1 MTTTRMSY
9 LMIVA
14 SVRDGRVGP
23 SIARWYLDELA
34 DDPSFH
40 EAIDVLDLAD
50 VDRGALEAG
59 RVDDAL
65 RERLS
70 AADGFVIVTPE
81 YNHSYPGPLKS
92 FLDAFRTEWMH
103 KPVTFVSY
111 GGASGGLR
119 SVEHLRAVIAE
130 LYMVGT
136 RNGVAIHAPWEHL
149 ADGTLTLDAAT
160 RAAARLGMD
169 ELRWWAETLQPARG
183 RVPEGV

>member
-1 MTTTRMSY
+1 MTY
-9 LMIVA
+9 VLIIA
-14 SVRDGRVGP
+14 SVRDGRIGP
-23 SIARWYLDELA
+23 SVANWYLGELA
-34 DDPSFH
+34 DDPSFDDTV
-40 EAIDVLDLAD
+40 DVLDLAGL
-50 VDRGALEAG
+50 DRAALDGG

-65 RERLS
+65 RERL
-70 AADGFVIVTPE
+70 AIADGFIIVTPE

-119 SVEHLRAVIAE
+119 SVEHLRTVVAE

-149 ADGTLTLDAAT
+149 TDGEFSLDVAT

-169 ELRWWAETLQPARG
+169 ELRWWAETLQAARG